1 MDHQENR
8 ERRVTGACLAPRE
21 LEVLKE
27 IRVSMVSLVP
37 SAHQDLLGYRVPL
50 VLKDLK
56 APLVSLVPKVN

>member
-1 MDHQENR
+1 M
-8 ERRVTGACLAPRE
+8 TGACLAPRE

-56 APLVSLVPKVN
+56 APLVSLVPRVN